1 MQVAVGPAHR
11 HLDDGVQPAEV
22 RFARH
27 LESPPDRR
35 FDLGQ
40 SDLQMVNAS
49 MSDDRN
55 ARFDGWD
62 HRAKTTPFGTYGSF
76 SESD

>member
-1 MQVAVGPAHR
+1 
-11 HLDDGVQPAEV
+11 
-22 RFARH
+22 
-27 LESPPDRR
+27 
-35 FDLGQ
+35 
-40 SDLQMVNAS
+40 MVNAS